1 MPRIVPATSLLNLT
15 PSSTELE
22 SSSTSGTAGT
32 PCSKIVARGTTAPEA
47 ADSAPVPSEFVA
59 ATVNV

>member
-1 MPRIVPATSLLNLT
+1 MNLT

-22 SSSTSGTAGT
+22 SFDFGIAGT

-47 ADSAPVPSEFVA
+47 ADSALVPSAFVA
-59 ATVNV
+59 VTVKV